1 MSAPPFHRLLLT
13 GATGA
18 LGSSLRPNLAGLCQ
32 VLRVADM
39 VDPGPAAAHEEAMV
53 AQLQDR
59 QAVFAATEGVDAIVH
74 FGGVMAESWPAL
86 LDANVIG
93 LYNLY
98 EAARL
103 RGISRVVQ
111 ASSNHA
117 TGFHRSED
125 VIGGDCAHRPDSLYG
140 LTKCFGEDIAR
151 LYFDRYGIETA
162 CLRIGSAFP
171 EPKDLRMLATWI
183 SYADLFRLVRACLTA
198 PAVGHTVIYGVSDNS
213 ASWWDNSGAAHIG
226 YAPQD
231 SADHFRAALE
241 AKFPP
246 PDPADEAVTRQGGI
260 FVRVTEEPKA

>member
-1 MSAPPFHRLLLT
+1 MSKPLYNRLLLT

-18 LGSSLRPNLAGLCQ
+18 LGSSLRPRLAALCR

-39 VDPGPAAAHEEAMV
+39 VDPGPAAAHEEAIV
-53 AQLQDR
+53 APLQNRD
-59 QAVFAATEGVDAIVH
+59 AVFAATEGVDAVVH
-74 FGGVMAESWPAL
+74 FGGVMAERWPAL

-98 EAARL
+98 EAARI
-103 RGISRVVQ
+103 RGIKRIVQ

-117 TGFHRSED
+117 TGFHLSSD
-125 VIGGDCAHRPDSLYG
+125 LIGGDCAHRPDSLYG

-171 EPKDLRMLATWI
+171 EPRDLRMLATWI
-183 SYADLFRLVRACLTA
+183 SYGDLYRLVSACLTA
-198 PAVGHTVIYGVSDNS
+198 PAVGHTVIYGVSNNS
-213 ASWWDNSGAAHIG
+213 ASYWDNSGAAHIG
-226 YAPQD
+226 YTPQD
-231 SADHFRAALE
+231 SADHYRAALE

-246 PDPADEAVTRQGGI
+246 LDPSDEAVIRQGGT
-260 FVRVTEEPKA
+260 FVRVMEG